1 MVWELS
7 VTQGL
12 TGCSLFREE
21 VSFDWSW
28 KSMERYDNIP
38 GVSDLLKFDVGHF
51 LVVHISWVMS
61 GDVAWQ
67 LWEVSICV
75 CSGHV
80 YSFLLIIVCGFIER
94 CE

>member
-1 MVWELS
+1 MVGELS
-7 VTQGL
+7 VTQRL
-12 TGCSLFREE
+12 TGVGLFREE
-21 VSFDWSW
+21 VSFDCSW
-28 KSMERYDNIP
+28 ESMERYDHVP
-38 GVSDLLKFDVGHF
+38 GVSDLLKFDVGNF
-51 LVVHISWVMS
+51 LVVHISWVVS

-80 YSFLLIIVCGFIER
+80 YSVLLIIVCGFIER

>member
-1 MVWELS
+1 MVGELS
-7 VTQGL
+7 VTQRLGGL
-12 TGCSLFREE
+12 TLFREE

-28 KSMERYDNIP
+28 KSMERYDHIP
-38 GVSDLLKFDVGHF
+38 GVSDLLKFDVGNF
-51 LVVHISWVMS
+51 LVVHISWVVS